1 MQKNEFAFHLKKRE
15 MKRNFLI
22 ILALGLLLASFST
35 NKKTLEIVVHRG
47 ANKLAPEN
55 TMAAT
60 QKCIELGVEYV
71 EIDVRESKDGILY
84 ILHDKTLDRT
94 TNGSGPISEM
104 HSTQIDQ
111 LDAGSWFS
119 EDYKGERVPRL
130 ESYMNEIKGKV
141 KIYFDVKSCD
151 LKKLI
156 ALVYKCGYQDDCFF
170 WFSNDKKARE
180 FRALDKHIALKM
192 SVKKIEDLDSI
203 MEYTPQLIECSID
216 LLTPQVISFCN
227 KNNLKIML
235 NVLESCEEKNYQAV
249 IDSPA
254 DLVNLNCPDIMIA
267 LMK

>member
-1 MQKNEFAFHLKKRE
+1 
-15 MKRNFLI
+15 MKRNFLG
-22 ILALGLLLASFST
+22 ILALGLLLASFSA

-60 QKCIELGVEYV
+60 QKCIEMGVEYV
-71 EIDVRESKDGILY
+71 EIDVRESKDGIFY

-94 TNGSGPISEM
+94 TNGKGPISAL

-119 EDYKGERVPRL
+119 EDFKGERVPRL
-130 ESYMNEIKGKV
+130 ETYMNEVKGKI
-141 KIYFDVKSCD
+141 KIYFDVKSAD

-170 WFSNDKKARE
+170 WFSNDKKAKE

-192 SVKKIEDLDSI
+192 SVKKIEDLEYI
-203 MEYTPQLIECSID
+203 MDYTPQLIECRID
-216 LLTPQVISFCN
+216 LLTPQLISFCKKN
-227 KNNLKIML
+227 KLKIML
-235 NVLESCEEKNYQAV
+235 NTLEKGAEKNYQQV

-254 DLVNLNCPDIMIA
+254 DMVNLNCPDIMID
-267 LMK
+267 LMN